1 MERRC
6 NSPCWSNSDTSSRF
20 RSCRSKYPALLNLGW
35 TSALMGRLGRRP
47 KSSSSSSK
55 EVKESIAS
63 MVISSKFSSS
73 ISSSS
78 SASSSSYKRLAGRD
92 FGSANLVTRPWDG
105 ALRKA
110 LVTANPRRAMI
121 PACARCARCD
131 LGKPCWLLPCP
142 SMSENRVQG
151 LKVKW
156 LVDGLN
162 SIDLKF
168 KGESSKTLKI
178 HNEECLVYLLILH
191 IAEMLGES
199 NRVPR
204 FSLVAISSLH
214 LSFGLH
220 VQRCSKFGSVVIFIL
235 SCSRSAFD
243 KLNMDQQE
251 QQVRS
256 SLLKSHIGESLLQH
270 SSQVKPMPYFGGWCG
285 SHVGSETESKLC
297 ALASSWQKPDAKNC
311 YGCKIAFWV
320 PLSFLTVSQCCLSCS
335 TSNPKIRNH
344 PKPSETIR
352 NHNPPLFQ
360 SHRGKGRSSIEAH
373 WHLQPQRCV
382 CAAPRHTKTTKP
394 MILIISWSGA
404 SSLKAS

>member
-1 MERRC
+1 MGWRTEE
-6 NSPCWSNSDTSSRF
+6 SSCGSQPKEGNDPSL
-20 RSCRSKYPALLNLGW
+20 RSLRS
-35 TSALMGRLGRRP
+35 LGRAGKVSRSSTRSREAMLIAPLSEHVGESCSRP
-47 KSSSSSSK
+47 Q
-55 EVKESIAS
+55 
-63 MVISSKFSSS
+63 
-73 ISSSS
+73 
-78 SASSSSYKRLAGRD
+78 
-92 FGSANLVTRPWDG
+92 
-105 ALRKA
+105 
-110 LVTANPRRAMI
+110 
-121 PACARCARCD
+121 
-131 LGKPCWLLPCP
+131 GKMTCW
-142 SMSENRVQG
+142 
-151 LKVKW
+151 W
-156 LVDGLN
+156 LEFDW
-162 SIDLKF
+162 F

-243 KLNMDQQE
+243 KLKMDQQD

-297 ALASSWQKPDAKNC
+297 ALASSWQKLDAKNC

-344 PKPSETIR
+344 PKPQPTTE
-352 NHNPPLFQ
+352 
-360 SHRGKGRSSIEAH
+360 SHTEARAEAALRPIGISNLSAAFALH
-373 WHLQPQRCV
+373 QDIPKLPNQWSWWYLDQALVALKLSKSCKMLQDV
-382 CAAPRHTKTTKP
+382 EGEG
-394 MILIISWSGA
+394 W
-404 SSLKAS
+404 